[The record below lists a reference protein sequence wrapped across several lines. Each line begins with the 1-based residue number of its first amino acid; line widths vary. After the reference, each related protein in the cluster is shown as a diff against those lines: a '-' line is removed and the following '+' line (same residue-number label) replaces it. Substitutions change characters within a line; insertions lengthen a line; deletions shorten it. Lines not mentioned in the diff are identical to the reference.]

1 MNVGQS
7 DNEEVVVDKGS
18 KQNTPKTLDGDIARR
33 RHDMYVGVHM
43 PLQTRGRNHSTR
55 QKRGS
60 EVTIGDGGV
69 RKSSG
74 PVMSNGVTP
83 NGVQLYDGETAA
95 QRVKF
100 LLGEDGE
107 KLGVETHDVFS
118 ELEELFYDED
128 GKLLEWKETARWV
141 KYEEDVDYGAGRW
154 SKPHVATL
162 SLHSLFELKRL
173 LHTGTVQLDMDAD
186 NLWTIADLVLDN
198 MVATGQLPDEDRP
211 NVKEALIRKHRHHLQ
226 KKSKGEKQ
234 MEKQAG
240 RGRRRSSLYPGID
253 RSQSTGGGQNV
264 SMEQAAAML
273 SKKHS
278 SASNLEK
285 MKRNESQGSLGRNET
300 SDSSEQI
307 HKESGNKFLKK
318 LPAGAEASNVLI
330 GEVDFL
336 EKPILAF
343 VRLREGVLLPDMTE
357 VPIPTRFIFILL
369 GPPTG
374 DSLKYR
380 EIGRCVATLMSDE
393 VFHDVA
399 YKARDRND
407 LLAGIDEFMDQ
418 VTVLPPGSWDPS
430 IRIEPP
436 KSAPSQEKRRQSEH
450 FMHPIPIGIHLED
463 DAKFELV
470 RTGRLFGGL
479 INDVKTKLPFYASDF
494 TDAFSVQ
501 CIASFIFMYIACITP
516 IITFGGLLGGA
527 TNDYIAAFES
537 LIGGA
542 ICGVVYHLF
551 AGQPLTII
559 GSTGPILIFETIM
572 FKLCTAAGLDYL
584 SFRLWIG
591 FWTCVICVIL
601 VATDASALVR
611 YITRFTE
618 EAFAALIAFIFIVE
632 AFENL
637 IEISHEYPLE
647 IHPFA
652 NNPLNMSAESDCMCV
667 PPNDTTGEWMDSNW
681 TEISFEDC
689 GLLNGTLEGE
699 SCNHHHPVP
708 DVFLFCVILFFGTFV
723 MSYALKTFKL
733 TSFFPTKIRYF
744 ISDFG
749 VFVAFISMTLFD
761 ILIGLPT
768 PKLTVP
774 NQFQPTR
781 PDRGWLVPFFVNP
794 WWTYFA
800 AIVPALLCG
809 ILIFMDQQITAVIVN
824 RRENKLKK
832 GFGYHLDLFIVGL
845 LLFLMSLLG
854 MPWFVAAT
862 VLSINHVDSLRVMS
876 STVIPGEPP
885 KVVGCREQRL
895 TGLLVFIMMG
905 VSSLMTSVLRFIPMP
920 VLYGVFLYMGISS
933 LRGVQFVD
941 RLLLFL
947 MPAKHQPDHIYLRHV
962 KLWKVHL
969 FTAIQ
974 AICLAIL
981 WIIKTSKGAIVFPI
995 MVLAIVIIRKGL
1007 EYIFSQPELSFLDDV
1022 IPESQKTQ
1030 KENEDKKIQ
1039 DEMDEHTR
1047 TRSGTLTVAL
1057 ESGQMLSIPAGRVTF
1072 NPAKDGKDAELDSD
1086 GNMGTGRALRTLSN
1100 SSQPRH
1106 RRGRAT
1112 SMEPDV
1118 RNQTADETH
1127 IELGQGN
1134 NNVGASADHH
1144 ELDTRF

>member
-1 MNVGQS
+1 MITAGS
-7 DNEEVVVDKGS
+7 DDEEVVVDAGAKHVRS
-18 KQNTPKTLDGDIARR
+18 LPLEQEISRR
-33 RHDMYVGVHM
+33 RNDIYVGVHM
-43 PLQTRGRNHSTR
+43 PLRSRYNAK

-60 EVTIGDGGV
+60 ETTSGDA
-69 RKSSG
+69 K
-74 PVMSNGVTP
+74 PTTTP
-83 NGVQLYDGETAA
+83 NGVGPHTVPLYDGETAA

-100 LLGEDGE
+100 LLGEEGE
-107 KLGVETHDVFS
+107 KLAETHDIFS
-118 ELEELFYDED
+118 ELEELFYDEE
-128 GKLLEWKETARWV
+128 GNLLEWKETARWV

-173 LHTGTVQLDMDAD
+173 LHGGTVLLDMDAE
-186 NLWTIADLVLDN
+186 NMWTISDLVIDN
-198 MVATGQLPDEDRP
+198 MVATGQLEEENRP
-211 NVKEALIRKHRHHLQ
+211 NVKEALIRKHRHHQQ

-253 RSQSTGGGQNV
+253 RSQSTGGHQNI
-264 SMEQAAAML
+264 SMEQSAGFDGL
-273 SKKHS
+273 LKKHS

-285 MKRNESQGSLGRNET
+285 MRRNNSQGSLGRMEP
-300 SDSSEQI
+300 SDSTEQI
-307 HKESGNKFLKK
+307 QKESKFLKK
-318 LPAGAEASNVLI
+318 LPPGAEASNVLV

-336 EKPILAF
+336 KKPIIAF
-343 VRLREGVLLPDMTE
+343 VRLSNGVLLPDMTE
-357 VPIPTRFIFILL
+357 VPIATRFLFLLL

-374 DSLKYR
+374 DTVKYR
-380 EIGRCVATLMSDE
+380 EIGRCVATLFSDE

-399 YKARDRND
+399 YRARDRND

-436 KSAPSQEKRRQSEH
+436 KSTPSQEKRRQSEH
-450 FMHPIPIGIHLED
+450 FVHPIPLSIHQED
-463 DAKFELV
+463 DAKFELA

-479 INDVKTKLPFYASDF
+479 INDVKTKIPFYLSDF
-494 TDAFSVQ
+494 TDALSIQ
-501 CIASFIFMYIACITP
+501 CIASFVFMYIACITP

-527 TNDYIAAFES
+527 TDDYIAAFES

-551 AGQPLTII
+551 SGQPLTII

-572 FKLCTAAGLDYL
+572 FQLCTSMGLNYL
-584 SFRLWIG
+584 SFRVWIG
-591 FWTCVICVIL
+591 FWTCVICIIL
-601 VATDASALVR
+601 VATDFSAYVR

-632 AFENL
+632 AIENL
-637 IEISHEYPLE
+637 LEINHKYPLE
-647 IHPFA
+647 AHPDSSHDM
-652 NNPLNMSAESDCMCV
+652 NMTESDCVCIQ
-667 PPNDTTGEWMDSNW
+667 PNDTFSNVSDW
-681 TEISFEDC
+681 GEISEEDC
-689 GLLNGTLEGE
+689 KLLNGTLEGE
-699 SCNHHHPVP
+699 TCGHHQPVP
-708 DVFLFCVILFFGTFV
+708 DVFLFCVILFCGTFV
-723 MSYALKTFKL
+723 LSYALKTFKF
-733 TSFFPTKIRYF
+733 TTFFPTQIRYL
-744 ISDFG
+744 ISNFG
-749 VFVAFISMTLFD
+749 VFFAFISMTVFD
-761 ILIGLPT
+761 ILVGLPT

-781 PDRGWLVPFFVNP
+781 SDRGWLVPLFVNP

-800 AIVPALLCG
+800 AIIPALLCG

-832 GFGYHLDLFIVGL
+832 GFGYHLDLFVVGL
-845 LLFLMSLLG
+845 LLFLMSILG

-876 STVIPGEPP
+876 KTVIPGEPP
-885 KVVGCREQRL
+885 KVEGCLEQRV
-895 TGLLVFIMMG
+895 TGLMVFIMMG
-905 VSSLMTSVLRFIPMP
+905 VSSLMTGVLRFIPMP

-995 MVLAIVIIRKGL
+995 MVLAIVIIRKGMD
-1007 EYIFSQPELSFLDDV
+1007 YIFTQAELSFLDDV

-1030 KENEDKKIQ
+1030 KENEDKKMK
-1039 DEMDEHTR
+1039 EEFEEETR
-1047 TRSGTLTVAL
+1047 ARSGTLTIAL
-1057 ESGQMLSIPAGRVTF
+1057 ESGQMLSIPAGKVTF
-1072 NPAKDGKDAELDSD
+1072 NPGGSD
-1086 GNMGTGRALRTLSN
+1086 QEDEALPQEEGMGTSHVLRNLS
-1100 SSQPRH
+1100 SGPQPRH
-1106 RRGRAT
+1106 RRNAPSNNAGSIDNKGSDAYID
-1112 SMEPDV
+1112 MPPDKV
-1118 RNQTADETH
+1118 EQ
-1127 IELGQGN
+1127 
-1134 NNVGASADHH
+1134 H
-1144 ELDTRF
+1144 ELDTHF

>member
-1 MNVGQS
+1 MHPGGPGM
-7 DNEEVVVDKGS
+7 DDEEVVVDTGAKHA
-18 KQNTPKTLDGDIARR
+18 KPLPLEREITRR
-33 RHDMYVGVHM
+33 RNDIFVGVHM
-43 PLQTRGRNHSTR
+43 PLESKTKGHSTK
-55 QKRGS
+55 QKKGS
-60 EVTIGDGGV
+60 ETVGRDPKPTT
-69 RKSSG
+69 
-74 PVMSNGVTP
+74 TP
-83 NGVQLYDGETAA
+83 NGLGPTHQALYDGETAA

-100 LLGEDGE
+100 LLGEEGE
-107 KLGVETHDVFS
+107 RLGGESHDLFS
-118 ELEELFYDED
+118 ELEELFYDEE

-173 LHTGTVQLDMDAD
+173 LHGGTVLLDMNAD
-186 NLWTIADLVLDN
+186 NLWTISDLVIDN
-198 MVATGQLPDEDRP
+198 MIATGQLEDENRP
-211 NVKEALIRKHRHHLQ
+211 YVKEALIRKHRHHLQ
-226 KKSKGEKQ
+226 KRSKEEKQ

-253 RSQSTGGGQNV
+253 RSQSTGGNQNI
-264 SMEQAAAML
+264 SMEQAATSEGLL

-285 MKRNESQGSLGRNET
+285 MRRNNSQGSIGRLET
-300 SDSSEQI
+300 SDSLEQI
-307 HKESGNKFLKK
+307 QKDSKFLKK
-318 LPAGAEASNVLI
+318 IPPGAEASNILV

-336 EKPILAF
+336 TKPIVAF
-343 VRLREGVLLPDMTE
+343 VRLANGVVLPDMTE
-357 VPIPTRFIFILL
+357 VPIPSRFLFLLL

-374 DSLKYR
+374 DTVKYR
-380 EIGRCVATLMSDE
+380 EIGRCMATLFSDE

-399 YKARDRND
+399 YRARDRND

-436 KSAPSQEKRRQSEH
+436 KSTPSQEKRRQSEH
-450 FMHPIPIGIHLED
+450 FVHPIPLSIHLED
-463 DAKFELV
+463 DAKFELE

-479 INDVKTKLPFYASDF
+479 INDVKTKLPFYVSDF
-494 TDAFSVQ
+494 TDALNIQ
-501 CIASFIFMYIACITP
+501 CVASFIFMYIACITP

-542 ICGVVYHLF
+542 ICGVIYHLF
-551 AGQPLTII
+551 SGQPLTII

-572 FKLCTAAGLDYL
+572 FQLCTSLGLNYL
-584 SFRLWIG
+584 SFRVWIG
-591 FWTCVICVIL
+591 FWTCIICIIL
-601 VATDASALVR
+601 VATDFSAYVR

-632 AFENL
+632 AIENL
-637 IEISHEYPLE
+637 IEISHEYPLQT
-647 IHPFA
+647 HPGSHHVIM
-652 NNPLNMSAESDCMCV
+652 NDTDSDCMCI
-667 PPNDTTGEWMDSNW
+667 PPNDT
-681 TEISFEDC
+681 SFDLLASDWADVPMEDC
-689 GLLNGTLEGE
+689 ESLNGTIVGD
-699 SCNHHHPVP
+699 SCDHHHPVP
-708 DVFLFCVILFFGTFV
+708 DVFLFCVILFCGTFV
-723 MSYALKTFKL
+723 LSYALKTFKF
-733 TSFFPTKIRYF
+733 TTFFPTRIRYL
-744 ISDFG
+744 ISNFG
-749 VFVAFISMTLFD
+749 VFFAFISMTLFD
-761 ILIGLPT
+761 ILVGLPT

-781 PDRGWLVPFFVNP
+781 DDRGWIVPLFVNP

-800 AIVPALLCG
+800 AIIPALLCG

-832 GFGYHLDLFIVGL
+832 GFGYHLDLFVVGL
-845 LLFLMSLLG
+845 LLFLMSILG

-876 STVIPGEPP
+876 KTVIPGEPP
-885 KVVGCREQRL
+885 KVEGCLEQRV

-905 VSSLMTSVLRFIPMP
+905 VSSLMTGILRFIPMP

-941 RLLLFL
+941 RLLLYL

-995 MVLAIVIIRKGL
+995 MVLAIVIVRKGL
-1007 EYIFSQPELSFLDDV
+1007 DYIFTQAELSFLDDV

-1030 KENEDKKIQ
+1030 KENEDKKMKEEI
-1039 DEMDEHTR
+1039 EEETR
-1047 TRSGTLTVAL
+1047 ARSGTLTVAL

-1072 NPAKDGKDAELDSD
+1072 SLAGRDQEEEAILREPG
-1086 GNMGTGRALRTLSN
+1086 MGTAQALRNLSG
-1100 SSQPRH
+1100 SSQPRS
-1106 RRGRAT
+1106 RLRAP
-1112 SMEPDV
+1112 SNLSAGGEDKGH
-1118 RNQTADETH
+1118 DTH
-1127 IELGQGN
+1127 IDIPPEKGGY
-1134 NNVGASADHH
+1134 GTPDHH